1 MTTKK
6 KTPDTRRVDGHDN
19 GSFDQTQ
26 VPWGEN
32 LERFFEENDVGMDA
46 VIHWKDGVAEEIYQ
60 YDLMGWFDMDG
71 FRPRMRHTTAAFNTI
86 ETRSYGKYD
95 PFPSLSRS
103 MYQGRGTFRYEEPG
117 QDLSIESDVKFTFTT
132 LANLGV
138 RGRLQF

>member
-1 MTTKK
+1 MTTKE
-6 KTPDTRRVDGHDN
+6 KTPDTRRVDGLDN

-26 VPWGEN
+26 APWGEN

-46 VIHWKDGVAEEIYQ
+46 VIHWKDSVAEEIYQ

-71 FRPRMRHTTAAFNTI
+71 FRPRMRHATATFNTI

-95 PFPSLSRS
+95 PFQSPSRS

-117 QDLSIESDVKFTFTT
+117 QDLPVDSDVKFTFTT

-138 RGRLQF
+138 RGRLHF